1 MLLVPEHGK
10 IVTSG
15 LDFFDF
21 LTFTVAYYG
30 TNVSLIVVISFVV
43 NNIPWV
49 ED

>member
-15 LDFFDF
+15 LDFK
-21 LTFTVAYYG
+21 LAYVVAYYG

-43 NNIPWV
+43 NATLG
-49 ED
+49 